1 MARLR
6 RARARAWIGAAAKRA
21 GERAGLEI
29 GRLRPPAER
38 RARLLAERQIE
49 LVVDAGAHRGLYG
62 RELREHGYRGRI
74 VSFEPATAAFRE
86 LVGRAAAEP
95 PWEARQLALS
105 DEPGELRLSTAENF
119 ASALAPADQLASL
132 FPEAVGGAAETVP
145 AARLDALGLDLPPER
160 RTLLKLDVQGYELR
174 VLGGATGLLPQI
186 GVVESELSVVPLYEG
201 APLIADMLSALAAAG
216 FRLVA
221 LEPILRDWR
230 TGEHLQ
236 FDGTF
241 VRG

>member
-6 RARARAWIGAAAKRA
+6 RARARARVGAAVKRA
-21 GERAGLEI
+21 GDRAGLEI
-29 GRLRPPAER
+29 RRRRPPAER
-38 RARLLAERQIE
+38 RARLVAELGIE

-62 RELREHGYRGRI
+62 QELRENGYDGRI
-74 VSFEPATAAFRE
+74 VSFEPATAPFRE
-86 LVGRAAAEP
+86 LARRAGADP

-105 DEPGELRLSTAENF
+105 DQLGELRLSSAGNF
-119 ASALAPADQLASL
+119 ASALPPAGQLTSL
-132 FPEAVGGAAETVP
+132 FPEAVGDGAETVR
-145 AARLDALGLDLPPER
+145 AGRLDEQELDVPPGH

-174 VLGGATGLLPQI
+174 VLRGASGLLPQV

-201 APLIADMLSALAAAG
+201 APLIADMLGALAAAG
-216 FRLVA
+216 FRLAA

>member
-1 MARLR
+1 MR
-6 RARARAWIGAAAKRA
+6 RARTRAWVGAAVKRA

-29 GRLRPPAER
+29 GMRRPPAER
-38 RARLLAERQIE
+38 RARLLAERRIE

-62 RELREHGYRGRI
+62 RELREHGYGGRI
-74 VSFEPATAAFRE
+74 VSFEPATAAFGE
-86 LVGRAAAEP
+86 LARRAAAAP

-105 DEPGELRLSTAENF
+105 DEPGELRLSSAENF
-119 ASALAPADQLASL
+119 ASALPPAGQLASL
-132 FPEAVGGAAETVP
+132 FPEAAPAASETVP
-145 AARLDALGLDLPPER
+145 AVRLDAQDLDLPPGQ

-174 VLGGATGLLPQI
+174 VLRGASGLLPEV

-201 APLIADMLSALAAAG
+201 APLIADMLNALAEAG
-216 FRLVA
+216 FRLAA

>member
-1 MARLR
+1 M
-6 RARARAWIGAAAKRA
+6 KRA

-29 GRLRPPAER
+29 GRRRPPGER
-38 RARLLAERQIE
+38 RARLLAERGIE
-49 LVVDAGAHRGLYG
+49 LVVDAGAHRGHYG

-86 LVGRAAAEP
+86 LEQRAAAEP

-105 DEPGELRLSTAENF
+105 DEPGELRLSSAENF
-119 ASALAPADQLASL
+119 ASALVPADQLASL
-132 FPEAVGGAAETVP
+132 FPEALGDASETVP
-145 AARLDALGLDLPPER
+145 AARLDAQELDLPPGG

-174 VLGGATGLLPQI
+174 VLRGAAGLLPQV

>member
-1 MARLR
+1 VV
-6 RARARAWIGAAAKRA
+6 KRA

-29 GRLRPPAER
+29 GRRRPPAER
-38 RARLLAERQIE
+38 RARLLAEQAIE
-49 LVVDAGAHRGLYG
+49 LVIDAGAHRGLYG
-62 RELREHGYRGRI
+62 SELRRYGYGGRI
-74 VSFEPATAAFRE
+74 ISFEPSTAAFRE
-86 LVGRAAAEP
+86 LARRAAAEP

-105 DEPGELRLSTAENF
+105 DEPGELRLSSAENF
-119 ASALAPADQLASL
+119 ASALPPAGQLASL
-132 FPEAVGGAAETVP
+132 FPEALDGGAETVP
-145 AARLDALGLDLPPER
+145 AARLDAQELGIPPGH
-160 RTLLKLDVQGYELR
+160 RTLLKLDVQGFELR
-174 VLGGATGLLPQI
+174 VLRGAAAVLPQV

-201 APLIADMLSALAAAG
+201 APLIGDMLDELSSAG